1 MRAVDVAWTAKAL
14 GTALADPANRVQRL
28 QFFAFLKQFP
38 QEPEVRNTTPQA
50 KPWKEN
56 ARPFPEENDPTKIN
70 QTWQWK
76 VPILE
81 RNIIL

>member
-14 GTALADPANRVQRL
+14 GTALADPADRVQRF
-28 QFFAFLKQFP
+28 QFFAYLKMHLLKQFP

-56 ARPFPEENDPTKIN
+56 ARN

-76 VPILE
+76 VPIFE